1 MPQSGET
8 IVNSIAVFIL
18 AGMMLLPLVNLFVGA
33 IVGAGV
39 SGAVGLFAGALL
51 AFLIMA
57 VEVALL
63 RARDQQL
70 AADAAR
76 TQPRALIPSGNL
88 SRAIVSLAEWR
99 HRRLGLAIA
108 RGRSLGDQQPSQ
120 EDRRQAA

>member
-1 MPQSGET
+1 MPHFGET

-39 SGAVGLFAGALL
+39 SGTIGLFAGALL

-57 VEVALL
+57 VEIALL
-63 RARDQQL
+63 RARDRQPT
-70 AADAAR
+70 ADADQ
-76 TQPRALIPSGNL
+76 TQQRAMFPSGNL

-99 HRRLGLAIA
+99 QRRMGFAIA
-108 RGRSLGDQQPSQ
+108 RGRSLGDQEPSY
-120 EDRRQAA
+120 EEPRQAA